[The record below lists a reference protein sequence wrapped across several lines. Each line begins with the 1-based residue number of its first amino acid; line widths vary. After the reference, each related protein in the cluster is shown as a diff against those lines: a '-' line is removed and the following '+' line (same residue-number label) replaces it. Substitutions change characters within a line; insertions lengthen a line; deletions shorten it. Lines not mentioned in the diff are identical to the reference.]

1 MSNVR
6 AVHNAEYPFVQLS
19 KVIINMK
26 GLSFAAKGFLTYM
39 LSKPDNWNTNVA
51 QVSRD
56 FDISERSTYKMI
68 NELIKFNLC
77 KKERGRKIG
86 PSGRIVYDRVDYV
99 FLEVPCDDET
109 FKEMFQQC
117 DSSLLQN
124 AKVQTNSFST
134 EIQTGH
140 YNIDIINKKD
150 VANAPSSS
158 SFSSAIKR
166 TNNVQNAPP
175 KNLPSQAIQLAALL
189 LELIQVRS
197 PKAKADINEWAKH
210 IDKMNRIDKFSWLEI
225 ENIIRY
231 VHQKDK
237 FWFKAVL
244 SAKKLREKASTLV
257 IYMNDYQDDK
267 DPQKEFNDYFS

>member
-1 MSNVR
+1 MHLGDPTNGNVGSNTPIPDTITDTITNIYVADATSHSNDESFKKCFSNSLPEDTQNSSTQTNR
-6 AVHNAEYPFVQLS
+6 STVCLKEADKFVQ
-19 KVIINMK
+19 K
-26 GLSFAAKGFLTYM
+26 G
-39 LSKPDNWNTNVA
+39 
-51 QVSRD
+51 QSRH
-56 FDISERSTYKMI
+56 Y
-68 NELIKFNLC
+68 IK
-77 KKERGRKIG
+77 KKHI
-86 PSGRIVYDRVDYV
+86 
-99 FLEVPCDDET
+99 
-109 FKEMFQQC
+109 KEC
-117 DSSLLQN
+117 
-124 AKVQTNSFST
+124 
-134 EIQTGH
+134 
-140 YNIDIINKKD
+140 D